1 MPDHYNTSFWA
12 KKVAGVQSDPLAISS
27 APPVVPPSVPPTQNL
42 RGLPKSYQ
50 RFEEPKKHSLTDRA
64 AAAIMLTGEIP
75 RHVVET
81 VVEPWKQ
88 LPEKMEEAKKGK
100 YDIEYW
106 AGRVLDT
113 MIGGAPGSQGGGV
126 AASGPRS
133 PFPKGEI
140 VESLV
145 GTATR
150 KGPWYSFLYKTLS
163 EGRVG
168 KFDLGANPKAKS
180 LLSMLRKVGVNED
193 ELVGTGLTELLT
205 NLGQERI
212 TLESVKDF
220 VRKHPMQTPK
230 VTMLGGPVKPE
241 LPKIRDIETM
251 STSELR
257 VFMSDI
263 NQDVYE
269 ISSKAANAL
278 LEVLENREHNPKF
291 SVKNS
296 ISMTPEVLYE
306 LNTLPKSTGY
316 GLESHYS
323 PSTYPAFNLPGEVG
337 AYREVLY
344 HYPSKTGGSFE
355 SPHFENYGKDLMAHS
370 RGHLR
375 TLPNGKKAM
384 HIDEAQSDLHQRG
397 SVEGYSNIRDLRQ
410 QLSESRAR
418 RDMVE
423 AERLKYVTSDS
434 YSISKPDYKQAQQ
447 LDEIMA
453 RLKRAQIEVDSLTKK
468 VEGRN
473 VVPETPYKTSWHKLV
488 IRDWMQRAIDEG
500 AEGVSW
506 TSAAQQAK
514 RYNKLANKMEWSRA
528 IDGSYEITF
537 TSPNGRTQ
545 GVYTTAQKIESDTSR
560 NVARIIKDQ
569 EATGAKT
576 GLAEGEFLV
585 KSQLY
590 EKVYDKDFVKF
601 FKSEY
606 GLEAKKIP
614 GGKAEGLSSK
624 YDIIPVDE
632 LTRKDLKVDY
642 AGVNAYVDTF
652 QRRFDEVAIGAREG
666 TIKAVEYTANEGAW
680 NIRNTM
686 TNKNIGGGFGKTA
699 EEAIADRQKSIL
711 RDLNDWL
718 LRRTEAEKRLK
729 SDYFLVRKG
738 ETSPGQHEILS
749 QVPFGKTREEVIK
762 NAEQRYGV
770 GWTQDLGELWYV
782 PLPESLKTKI
792 RLEGQRISQNAL
804 QSLKQ
809 AYA

>member
-1 MPDHYNTSFWA
+1 MADHYDTSFWA
-12 KKVAGVQSDPLAISS
+12 KKVAGVQSDPLVSVRPSAVPPELITPPHPAPPYIEPTSTPSTVQSDFQAQLDKLAARKEKGMPLFLAALATPGAAISNM
-27 APPVVPPSVPPTQNL
+27 AQGT
-42 RGLPKSYQ
+42 Y
-50 RFEEPKKHSLTDRA
+50 EA
-64 AAAIMLTGEIP
+64 
-75 RHVVET
+75 
-81 VVEPWKQ
+81 WKQ
-88 LPEKMEEAKKGK
+88 LPEKVDEAKKGK
-100 YDIEYW
+100 YDLDYW
-106 AGRVLDT
+106 AGRVLDA
-113 MIGGAPGSQGGGV
+113 MIGGSPGSQGSRV
-126 AASGPRS
+126 ATSGPRS

-145 GTATR
+145 GSTAR

-163 EGRVG
+163 EGRAG

-180 LLSMLRKVGVNED
+180 LLSMLRKAGVNED

-220 VRKHPMQTPK
+220 VRKHPMQMPK
-230 VTMLGGPVKPE
+230 VT
-241 LPKIRDIETM
+241 
-251 STSELR
+251 
-257 VFMSDI
+257 
-263 NQDVYE
+263 
-269 ISSKAANAL
+269 
-278 LEVLENREHNPKF
+278 
-291 SVKNS
+291 
-296 ISMTPEVLYE
+296 
-306 LNTLPKSTGY
+306 TLA
-316 GLESHYS
+316 ESAGVDLAPQYS

-355 SPHFENYGKDLMAHS
+355 SPHFEGAYAKDLMAHS

-397 SVEGYSNIRDLRQ
+397 SVEGYTDFSKLPSVTKRLNEVEVEMQ
-410 QLSESRAR
+410 NHYVESPTYQGKVWYERAL
-418 RDMVE
+418 
-423 AERLKYVTSDS
+423 ALEREYNSLMDEQRALKSK
-434 YSISKPDYKQAQQ
+434 SI
-447 LDEIMA
+447 
-453 RLKRAQIEVDSLTKK
+453 
-468 VEGRN
+468 
-473 VVPETPYKTSWHKLV
+473 VPETPYKTSWHKLV

-514 RYNKLANKMEWSRA
+514 RYNRLANKMEWSRTA
-528 IDGSYEITF
+528 DGSYEITF
-537 TSPNGRTQ
+537 TSPTGRTQ
-545 GVYTTAQKIESDTSR
+545 AVYTTAQKIESDTSR

-576 GLAEGEFLV
+576 GLVEGEFLV
-585 KSQLY
+585 QAQLY
-590 EKVYDKDFVKF
+590 EKIYDKDFVKF

-614 GGKAEGLSSK
+614 GGKTEGLSSK

-642 AGVNAYVDTF
+642 ERADGYVDTF
-652 QRRFDEVAIGAREG
+652 QRHFDEVATGAREG
-666 TIKAVEYTANEGAW
+666 TIKAVQYKAERESW
-680 NIRNTM
+680 DIRDTM
-686 TNKNIGGGFGKTA
+686 TNKSIGEGFGATA
-699 EEAIADRQKSIL
+699 EEAIADRQKFIL
-711 RDLNDWL
+711 RDLNNWL
-718 LRRTEAEKRLK
+718 LRRSEAEKRLK
-729 SDYFLVRKG
+729 SDYLLVKKG

-749 QVPFGKTREEVIK
+749 QVPFGKTHEEVIK
-762 NAEQRYGV
+762 NAEQHHGME
-770 GWTQDLGELWYV
+770 WTQDLGELWYV